1 MSVIRRLDL
10 RGLSPTEAQLS
21 ELIPRAML
29 NIDSALA
36 VAQEVIDSVKTAG
49 VSYIRKLSMELD

>member
-21 ELIPRAML
+21 ELIQRAML

-49 VSYIRKLSMELD
+49 V